1 MRTEI
6 YIEGRRLDLTQDLSA
21 EFTYQI
27 DDVKEFSSRES
38 NFSKTIILPG
48 TAQNN
53 KQFGYVF
60 EFGSGNFYDEAS
72 GNVGY
77 NFNVSKQAS
86 CVVYVDRIQIFK
98 GAIRL
103 LEIIHDRG
111 NVEYE
116 CAIFGELGGFI
127 EAVANNKLEDLD
139 FSTYDH
145 YWTTDAI
152 RNSWEYASGVTVSGM
167 TASGYYPGSGYYYPL
182 IDYGKVSTNKHDW
195 DLQALRPAL
204 YVREYIDKIISNAGY
219 TWEGDFLDTQLFRR
233 LVIPNNQ
240 RTFST
245 LKSFN
250 FVRRVAPSYEFNE
263 TDGTSKLIR
272 LGISDIFADFTTNAN
287 NDVFTY
293 TGANFSGEIN
303 IVINVGEWKKDT
315 SIPFH
320 LDVLVNGMMQ
330 STITWE
336 SSSSFLFV
344 PFSIDRSNPITLAT
358 NDTLSFQFR
367 HDTAS
372 SFEIQVGTANGTFSI
387 KTPKPVVVPY
397 QYNDLISMNESS
409 IPRGIFQ
416 IDFFSS
422 IVKMFNLYV
431 TETADKS
438 KHLKITPYIQ
448 YYQRALEFLAT
459 DDFLTLFL
467 VDDDDYLLLEEG
479 NIEILNWT
487 HKLDRSRPYRLKPM
501 SELNG
506 RYFEY
511 KYKPDSDYY
520 NEQYQKKYSL
530 GYADR
535 LEDTGYEFAKD
546 KQTAEII
553 FSASALVGYDG
564 EEKVTPAIFK
574 LSNDVED
581 RTEHNIRILQVKLLE
596 GVASWAIKN
605 GSSTLVSVT
614 SYGYGGHLDSPDE
627 PQTDINFGAPSEL
640 YFELVTQYPS
650 ANLFNGYWSEY
661 VAEITDKD
669 SKLLT
674 GFFRLN
680 DVDILNLDF
689 SKLIYIDGAL
699 WRLNKVIDYNPIEQD
714 VTKVELLKVI
724 ELSYV

>member
-6 YIEGRRLDLTQDLSA
+6 YIEGRRLDLAQDLSV
-21 EFTYQI
+21 EFNYQI
-27 DDVKEFSSRES
+27 DDVKEFSSRET
-38 NFSKTIILPG
+38 NFSKTIVLPG

-127 EAVANNKLEDLD
+127 QSVANAKLEDID
-139 FSTYDH
+139 FSAYDH
-145 YWTTDAI
+145 YWTTTNI
-152 RNSWEYASGVTVSGM
+152 KNSWEYASGITVSGV

-204 YVREYIDKIISNAGY
+204 YVREYIDKIITGAGY
-219 TWEGDFLDTQLFRR
+219 TWEGDFLSSQLFRR
-233 LVIPNNQ
+233 LIIPNNQ
-240 RTFST
+240 KVLST
-245 LKSFN
+245 LKSFT
-250 FVRRVAPSYEFNE
+250 FVRRVAPSYEF
-263 TDGTSKLIR
+263 TQADGTSKLIR
-272 LGISDIFADFTTNAN
+272 LGISDIFADFTTNGT
-287 NDVFTY
+287 NDTFTY
-293 TGANFSGEIN
+293 TGANFTGEVT
-303 IVINVGEWKKDT
+303 IVIDGQWKKNT
-315 SIPFH
+315 STPFH
-320 LDVLVNGMMQ
+320 LDVLVNSVLQ

-336 SSSSFLFV
+336 SSSSVDFV
-344 PFSIDRSNPITLAT
+344 QFNIERSNPITLAT
-358 NDTLSFQFR
+358 NDTVSFQFR

-372 SFEIQVGTANGTFSI
+372 SFAVEVGTSNGTFSI
-387 KTPKPVVVPY
+387 KTPRPVIVPY
-397 QYNDLISMNESS
+397 QYNDLLSINETSV
-409 IPRGIFQ
+409 PKGIFQ

-431 TETADKS
+431 TEVADKS

-448 YYQRALEFLAT
+448 FYDRQLELLAT
-459 DDFLTLFL
+459 DGFLTLFL
-467 VDDDDYLLLEEG
+467 VDDDDYLLLNEG
-479 NIEILNWT
+479 DIEILNWT
-487 HKLDRSRPYRLKPM
+487 NKLDRSKPFRLKPL

-511 KYKPDSDYY
+511 KYKSDIDFY
-520 NEQYQKKYSL
+520 NEQYSKKYSM

-535 LEDTGYEFAKD
+535 LEDSGFEFAKD
-546 KQTAEII
+546 KQTAEVI
-553 FSASALVGYDG
+553 FSATPLVGYDG

-574 LSNDVED
+574 LSNSVED
-581 RTEHNIRILQVKLLE
+581 RTEHNIRILQARKMT
-596 GVASWAIKN
+596 GVASWDIMN
-605 GSSTLVSVT
+605 GVT
-614 SYGYGGHLDSPDE
+614 VLDSITTYGYGGHLDSPDE
-627 PQTDINFGAPSEL
+627 PQTDINFGAPTEL
-640 YFELVTQYPS
+640 YFEIVTQYPS
-650 ANLFNGYWSEY
+650 ANLFNGFWSEY

-674 GFFRLN
+674 GFFNLN

-689 SKLIYIDGAL
+689 SKLIYIDGTL
-699 WRLNKVIDYNPIEQD
+699 WRLNKIIDYDPIEMD
-714 VTKVELLKVI
+714 VTKVELLKLI